1 MVRKWFHPKTRNW
14 DEERDYYYENDIDD
28 EDDDSDDENLDAGVE
43 PDKGLPVL
51 LLLLLQRVW

>member
-1 MVRKWFHPKTRNW
+1 MVWKLFHSQTWNL
-14 DEERDYYYENDIDD
+14 DEDSDYYYENDIDD
-28 EDDDSDDENLDAGVE
+28 EDDDSDDENLDAWVE